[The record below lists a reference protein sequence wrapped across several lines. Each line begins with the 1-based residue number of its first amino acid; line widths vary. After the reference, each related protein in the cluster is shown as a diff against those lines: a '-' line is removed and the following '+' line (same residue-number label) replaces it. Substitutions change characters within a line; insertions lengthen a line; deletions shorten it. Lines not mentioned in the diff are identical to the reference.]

1 LLLVAS
7 DQHRKFIA
15 CEFCIKHGAKDRKP
29 T

>member
-1 LLLVAS
+1 LLLVAG
-7 DQHRKFIA
+7 DEHREFIA